1 MDWTH
6 VQCHPYTC
14 HIQPKFHQAQP
25 ISNSLLQMSPSS
37 SGLMSG
43 IPWQITSFTDLQ
55 HGRNFT
61 EIVATCKLN
70 FTQGQGSSQIRTY
83 IHIHTQLRV
92 MHSSS
97 THLVRSYKLIEITS
111 EYLCTAC
118 LEAAF
123 TASSS
128 SQTNYCKPPITA
140 WRLCTRFGHGSCT
153 WVRALGANLI

>member
-1 MDWTH
+1 M
-6 VQCHPYTC
+6 QCHPYTC

-55 HGRNFT
+55 HSCNNFSQSKTFQPQRSSSVTKLTKTYIRGRNFT

-83 IHIHTQLRV
+83 IHIHTQMRV

-123 TASSS
+123 TAGSS
-128 SQTNYCKPPITA
+128 
-140 WRLCTRFGHGSCT
+140 F
-153 WVRALGANLI
+153 

>member
-1 MDWTH
+1 M
-6 VQCHPYTC
+6 PSSTC

-55 HGRNFT
+55 YSCSRRIHHRRRIHQRTYHGRRFMSNNFSQSKMFRPQRSSVTKLTKTYVRGRNFT

-70 FTQGQGSSQIRTY
+70 ITQGQGSSLIRTY

-92 MHSSS
+92 MHSN
-97 THLVRSYKLIEITS
+97 IT
-111 EYLCTAC
+111 L
-118 LEAAF
+118 
-123 TASSS
+123 
-128 SQTNYCKPPITA
+128 
-140 WRLCTRFGHGSCT
+140 
-153 WVRALGANLI
+153 